1 MVIQIKDRLFN
12 GGEIMISNIGAGGLV
27 LFFNIIFLI
36 VGLFFLYLVIST
48 AVKVGINKSVV
59 GKFLEKKCN
68 NIQDK
73 SN

>member
-12 GGEIMISNIGAGGLV
+12 GGENMISNIGAGGLV
-27 LFFNIIFLI
+27 LFFNITFLI
-36 VGLFFLYLVIST
+36 VGLFILYLVIST
-48 AVKVGINKSVV
+48 AVKVGINKSEV
-59 GKFLEKKCN
+59 GKFLGKKCN